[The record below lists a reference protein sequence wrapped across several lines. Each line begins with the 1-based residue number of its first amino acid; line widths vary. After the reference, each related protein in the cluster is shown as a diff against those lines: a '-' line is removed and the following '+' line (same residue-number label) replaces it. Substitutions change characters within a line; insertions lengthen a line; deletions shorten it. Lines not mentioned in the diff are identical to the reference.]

1 MAIKIATGARIRK
14 ADLLKTQEYL
24 ITDYGA
30 SSGGS
35 PVENTKAINRA
46 IEAAAQAGGGTVV
59 VPEGS
64 FKTYTVLLKS
74 HVNLK
79 LSRNA
84 RLKAA
89 RTDILHSYEK
99 QKGEGGNYEEPEVN
113 LYAGLQDHGHSYF
126 ANSLIYGA
134 DLQDIMI
141 YGEGLIDGSYID
153 EESGFRKYVLQ
164 GGDPFDQP
172 MRNEKGHT
180 GEWFGN
186 KGIALVRCENVV
198 LADFSLVIGGHF
210 AIIAEGVKNMRVE
223 HVLVDTTRDAIDI
236 DCCQDVTVVWSHFN
250 SLTDDALVVKASY
263 GAGIFMPSKN
273 ILIEDCKV
281 SGYDAGSVYAGMYT
295 RDKLIATDRCG
306 PTGRVKL
313 GTESTCGYEQ
323 VTVRRVSFDRS
334 RGFALEAVDGADLK
348 DILFTDCTMD
358 NVSSSPIYIRAGER
372 GRFPVTGNSQEQ
384 LLVAGEGNV
393 RLDNRNWVLPNT
405 PEYQKY
411 PAARFTPSYRKDQ
424 RVTVDGHAY
433 FNIVNQEEPARI
445 NEANLTRTEN
455 GVYAN
460 TVFDEKTG
468 AYLPDTSR
476 SLASKREEALYA
488 NASGSEHPAIVSD
501 IEISNVRI
509 TNADPRYPIL
519 IMGMTGDRVR
529 NVTLRN
535 ISVTY
540 RGGMKME
547 HAIEQRQLN
556 TNWEY
561 AQFETESSV
570 QVLPWLVNTFFL
582 KEEGLLPRVD
592 WDPESK
598 GWKADP
604 YNVPEMP
611 GVYPEPSNWG
621 ILPAYGIYARHV
633 ENLTFE
639 NITLKTMVED
649 ERHAVVLDDAEHV
662 VINGMQADVKEGVA
676 GIAAVTNHFRRPINR
691 EYLKEEPYFTTEV
704 ADLKI
709 VCGAEV
715 PGAAADPEATAKT
728 AAYGDSRDC
737 PAEEVRGKT
746 KAVKEADVARITV
759 NAPAPGTPN
768 DSQYSYPTVP
778 VPENGYCFSVPTE
791 SYPLPLTVHRPFFAA
806 MKKQQIRK
814 GQVLT
819 VPVTLRDPATQISR
833 RESDSFIY
841 NEQKKDKDFTVS
853 GADRSCRIY
862 LKSELSGASYEQESG
877 NLVWDTR
884 DAEAGS
890 YEIILA
896 ADDGVIT
903 EYGKLCVEVLEE

>member
-1 MAIKIATGARIRK
+1 MAIKIATGAGIRK
-14 ADLLKTQEYL
+14 EDLLKTQEYL

-30 SSGGS
+30 RSGGS

-46 IEAAAQAGGGTVV
+46 IEAAALAGGGTVV

-74 HVNLK
+74 HVNLR
-79 LSRNA
+79 LSEKGELR
-84 RLKAA
+84 AA

-134 DLQDIMI
+134 DLRDIMI

-172 MRNEKGHT
+172 MRDQKGHT

-186 KGIALVRCENVV
+186 KAIALVRCENVV

-236 DCCQDVTVVWSHFN
+236 DCCQDVTVVRSHFN

-263 GAGIFMPSKN
+263 GAGLFMPSKN
-273 ILIEDCKV
+273 ILIEDCRV
-281 SGYDAGSVYAGMYT
+281 SGYDAGSVYAGRYT

-323 VTVRRVSFDRS
+323 VTVRRVRFDRS

-358 NVSSSPIYIRAGER
+358 NVSSSPVYIRAGER
-372 GRFPVTGNSQEQ
+372 GRFPVTGNSPEQ

-405 PEYQKY
+405 PQYRRY
-411 PAARFTPSYRKDQ
+411 PAKRYTPSYKKDR
-424 RVTVDGHAY
+424 RVTVDGHA
-433 FNIVNQEEPARI
+433 FFPIVNQEEPARI
-445 NEANLTRTEN
+445 NEANLTRTAD
-455 GVYAN
+455 GVYPN

-468 AYLPDTSR
+468 TYLPDTSKA
-476 SLASKREEALYA
+476 LTSKREEALYA
-488 NASGSEHPAIVSD
+488 NGSGSEHPAVVSD
-501 IEISNVRI
+501 IEISNVTI

-519 IMGMTGDRVR
+519 IIGMTGDRVR

-547 HAIEQRQLN
+547 HAVEQRQLN

-561 AQFETESSV
+561 TQFETESSV
-570 QVLPWLVNTFFL
+570 QVLPWLVNNFFS

-592 WDPESK
+592 WDPEK
-598 GWKADP
+598 GSWKADP

-611 GVYPEPSNWG
+611 GLYPEPSNWG

-633 ENLTFE
+633 EQLTLE
-639 NITLKTMVED
+639 NVTLSTLVED
-649 ERHAVVLDDAEHV
+649 ERHAVVLDDAQQV
-662 VINGMQADVKEGVA
+662 NIDGLYADAAKGVA
-676 GIAAVTNHFRRPINR
+676 KIAAVTNHFRRPFHR

-704 ADLKI
+704 TNLKI
-709 VCGAEV
+709 SG
-715 PGAAADPEATAKT
+715 PQTT
-728 AAYGDSRDC
+728 AAQAPNKQEAAQEGKLF
-737 PAEEVRGKT
+737 AVTEE
-746 KAVKEADVARITV
+746 DVVQITV

-768 DSQYSYPTVP
+768 DSQYGYPTVP
-778 VPENGYCFSVPTE
+778 IPENGYRFLVPTE
-791 SYPLPLTVHRPFFAA
+791 SYPLPLTVHRPYFAA
-806 MKKQQIRK
+806 VKKQQVRR
-814 GQVLT
+814 GEVLT
-819 VPVTLRDPATQISR
+819 APVVLRDPATQISR

-853 GADRSCRIY
+853 GAKRSCRIY
-862 LKSELSGASYEQESG
+862 LESKFPGAVYEQESG
-877 NLVWDTR
+877 RLIWDTK
-884 DAEAGS
+884 DMAAGD
-890 YEIILA
+890 YEVVLA
-896 ADDGVIT
+896 ADDGLIT
-903 EYGKLCVEVLEE
+903 EYGRLCVEVLPSETE